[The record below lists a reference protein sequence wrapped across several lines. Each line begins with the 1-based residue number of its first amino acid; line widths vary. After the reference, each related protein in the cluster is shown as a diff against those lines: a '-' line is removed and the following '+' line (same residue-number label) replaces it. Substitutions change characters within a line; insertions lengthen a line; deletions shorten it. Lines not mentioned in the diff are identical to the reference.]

1 MQITCMQKVSVWL
14 WKKNFFL
21 HSAKF
26 LLTSELA
33 WEAILKNIKVELE
46 QFTDIDISFM
56 VNKGISRRLCYSIID
71 MKMLIINLWKI
82 LIKIKNHPMN
92 NLYG

>member
-14 WKKNFFL
+14 WKKIFFL

-26 LLTSELA
+26 LLTSRLA
-33 WEAILKNIKVELE
+33 WQAISKNIKVELE

-56 VNKGISRRLCYSIID
+56 VEKGISRRLCYSIID
-71 MKMLIINLWKI
+71 MKMLTINLWKI
-82 LIKIKNHPMN
+82 QIKIKNHPMN
-92 NLYG
+92 NLNG